1 MKAKMILKKG
11 MVFLFAMVMVLTG
24 IFSLGVMA
32 ASGLEGAYISPKS
45 KMGLQYANNFSRDVS
60 KSQVSVPNFMAD
72 SDTNGEEPNKSFNAQ
87 QVAAGNSDAGQ
98 KWRGFA
104 AYAKNH
110 DPSDFWVKYKNV
122 TTANGKS
129 VDLKIEVTDW
139 KTQNDESKPL
149 PSNGDMFG
157 HDNNSAHLGYAI
169 GFSYKKTGVVMFSGF
184 KWVKFKYTFLYNGTN
199 TKAPFTG
206 FATFQDID
214 QNQYVTITDGTECIS
229 KASYIGGSDG
239 NTWCEPDGWTYKS
252 IKDQN
257 ASSGMGRDTFDKT
270 CISLYVNNMT
280 DMSIKYGW
288 TGHTAIAY
296 FDLAPWAMNSFE
308 DNANPDVPK
317 KLIQSGSSW
326 ISNEKTSAVAYKLG
340 DTYSYRY
347 EDTTPTYA
355 TDILA
360 KLVKEQNKTAISSY
374 VWEDTLDAGLTYIPN
389 SMQIDVGGNDFTSKF
404 ADSSNGQNIKF
415 SAKTTAL
422 SDTSFYGKKVTVTF
436 KVKIKDSSY
445 NWLGHERTADNK
457 YRLIPNTAKRS
468 MTYLKKLAYD
478 DKKKVY
484 TVTDGDYTSIPQNTS
499 TVWSKVPI
507 GDPDNPDPDPKKT
520 VSDED
525 EKNVLNNTLTNADE
539 TFTYTVSKEIEKNM
553 PSTAKYSK
561 VVIKDAVD
569 SCLTVDSVKFYAGDK
584 DVTSSFAPTSAN
596 KGNYLEYAASSELLN
611 NKDFYGNNAGTTVKM
626 VIKTHIDAKK
636 VSIETLREHG
646 HLVENDKKT
655 ETNIKIKNET
665 TVTTTKADNQGTWD
679 VDKKV
684 TPPPTTTDSPIP
696 SIKDPVKKVSDSD
709 DLNWDATVKQDG
721 EKTPGSHNRVT
732 DVTNQWLYTLTQEI
746 PAHTV
751 ELYHY
756 KSFTIT
762 DAVDSCLSYDVKDIT
777 IKAGDKD
784 YTDKFDITK
793 GDDNSLT
800 LTAKS
805 DVLASDEFYGGK
817 SGNKIVVSFPV
828 KISADAKTLKDENLG
843 HLEIGGKKMA
853 HLQKVSDL
861 QKLSGF
867 TDLVKS
873 KDNEYYLSKKEK
885 KEWKRLSYTAKQRY
899 IRQAERQLKRQK
911 KRNGIAKTEPSSVQE
926 KEKQAAKIFSKERKY
941 RSNTW
946 KEPVDKK
953 EIGSHG
959 GNGEIASKSR
969 DSRVAIRSQS
979 TVAGGEKAAD
989 IASSSTSAETAKAA
1003 GNAATKTVDTA
1014 AASTGAGLAALVAK
1028 KTAENFK
1035 EMLQQKNTAIE
1046 SQRIKTQTKLSQ
1058 IIEENKTGAGS
1069 PGVAAAAMLASVV
1082 VTVMYFAVQIAVTI
1096 FFVLL
1101 ILLIPIIVIVSFL
1114 GIIIT
1119 LLSGFAAAVDNTDY
1133 ASGSGASIVAVAVQE
1148 IGYHEGAGN
1157 HTKYGVYTGTD
1168 GMSWCHAFVSW
1179 CANECGFIES
1189 NIIPKTAACETGRQ
1203 WFIHKQQYQKAGS
1216 YTPETGDIIYFDK
1229 GGVGESHH
1237 VGIVEYVEN
1246 GIVHTIEGNKNNQ
1259 VMRGH
1264 YELAYKGI
1272 MGYGTPDYP
1281 DEGLT
1286 SSTASEILSK
1296 AQEIGKMMVEE
1307 KWVYSN
1313 TDLKG
1318 SLAAAEQSAKRTN
1331 CAHGVCLVLQEV
1343 GLLKKGQIFFGN
1355 KSGELSCN
1363 GTVRKQIEK
1372 GFDIIKT
1379 GGKKSKDLDLKP
1391 GDICLFKGHTN
1402 IYAGKDEN
1410 GKTYWYDFGRDQTK
1424 DKKPGSVFVK
1434 SVRKGEINWAVITV
1448 ILRVKDQDSYG
1459 SGKTINIPSPYGDS
1473 FTYMGWS
1480 LITSTGSNQ
1489 YKLRVKTG
1497 EHYDVNGFG
1506 KIGDRYVIAC
1516 TPTFGKIGDEI
1527 DFVLA
1532 NGRVIHGVMGD
1543 EKNMSDAGCNKWGHD
1558 GGHSVVEFVVNKSMW
1573 YHTGKTVTRFHPEWA
1588 KSRVVKAVNLGK
1600 NHLK

>member
-1 MKAKMILKKG
+1 MAVKKAKEASFKK
-11 MVFLFAMVMVLTG
+11 M
-24 IFSLGVMA
+24 
-32 ASGLEGAYISPKS
+32 
-45 KMGLQYANNFSRDVS
+45 
-60 KSQVSVPNFMAD
+60 D
-72 SDTNGEEPNKSFNAQ
+72 ST
-87 QVAAGNSDAGQ
+87 
-98 KWRGFA
+98 
-104 AYAKNH
+104 
-110 DPSDFWVKYKNV
+110 
-122 TTANGKS
+122 
-129 VDLKIEVTDW
+129 
-139 KTQNDESKPL
+139 
-149 PSNGDMFG
+149 
-157 HDNNSAHLGYAI
+157 
-169 GFSYKKTGVVMFSGF
+169 
-184 KWVKFKYTFLYNGTN
+184 
-199 TKAPFTG
+199 
-206 FATFQDID
+206 FATSQ
-214 QNQYVTITDGTECIS
+214 S
-229 KASYIGGSDG
+229 
-239 NTWCEPDGWTYKS
+239 
-252 IKDQN
+252 
-257 ASSGMGRDTFDKT
+257 
-270 CISLYVNNMT
+270 
-280 DMSIKYGW
+280 
-288 TGHTAIAY
+288 AI
-296 FDLAPWAMNSFE
+296 
-308 DNANPDVPK
+308 
-317 KLIQSGSSW
+317 Q
-326 ISNEKTSAVAYKLG
+326 
-340 DTYSYRY
+340 
-347 EDTTPTYA
+347 
-355 TDILA
+355 
-360 KLVKEQNKTAISSY
+360 
-374 VWEDTLDAGLTYIPN
+374 
-389 SMQIDVGGNDFTSKF
+389 
-404 ADSSNGQNIKF
+404 
-415 SAKTTAL
+415 
-422 SDTSFYGKKVTVTF
+422 
-436 KVKIKDSSY
+436 KVK
-445 NWLGHERTADNK
+445 
-457 YRLIPNTAKRS
+457 NT
-468 MTYLKKLAYD
+468 
-478 DKKKVY
+478 
-484 TVTDGDYTSIPQNTS
+484 
-499 TVWSKVPI
+499 
-507 GDPDNPDPDPKKT
+507 DP
-520 VSDED
+520 
-525 EKNVLNNTLTNADE
+525 LN
-539 TFTYTVSKEIEKNM
+539 
-553 PSTAKYSK
+553 
-561 VVIKDAVD
+561 
-569 SCLTVDSVKFYAGDK
+569 
-584 DVTSSFAPTSAN
+584 
-596 KGNYLEYAASSELLN
+596 GNEEQEQ
-611 NKDFYGNNAGTTVKM
+611 GNEN
-626 VIKTHIDAKK
+626 
-636 VSIETLREHG
+636 VSI
-646 HLVENDKKT
+646 D
-655 ETNIKIKNET
+655 
-665 TVTTTKADNQGTWD
+665 
-679 VDKKV
+679 
-684 TPPPTTTDSPIP
+684 
-696 SIKDPVKKVSDSD
+696 
-709 DLNWDATVKQDG
+709 
-721 EKTPGSHNRVT
+721 
-732 DVTNQWLYTLTQEI
+732 
-746 PAHTV
+746 PAH
-751 ELYHY
+751 
-756 KSFTIT
+756 
-762 DAVDSCLSYDVKDIT
+762 
-777 IKAGDKD
+777 
-784 YTDKFDITK
+784 
-793 GDDNSLT
+793 
-800 LTAKS
+800 
-805 DVLASDEFYGGK
+805 
-817 SGNKIVVSFPV
+817 
-828 KISADAKTLKDENLG
+828 
-843 HLEIGGKKMA
+843 
-853 HLQKVSDL
+853 
-861 QKLSGF
+861 
-867 TDLVKS
+867 
-873 KDNEYYLSKKEK
+873 YLSKKEK

-969 DSRVAIRSQS
+969 DSRAAIRSQS
-979 TVAGGEKAAD
+979 TVAGGEKAVD

-1046 SQRIKTQTKLSQ
+1046 SQRIKTQTKLSRL
-1058 IIEENKTGAGS
+1058 IEENKTAGS

-1082 VTVMYFAVQIAVTI
+1082 VTVMYFAAQIAVTI

-1216 YTPETGDIIYFDK
+1216 YTPQAGDIIYFDK

-1264 YELAYKGI
+1264 YELTYKGI

-1497 EHYDVNGFG
+1497 EHYDANGFG

-1600 NHLK
+1600 NHLR

>member
-1 MKAKMILKKG
+1 MAVKKAKEASFKK
-11 MVFLFAMVMVLTG
+11 M
-24 IFSLGVMA
+24 
-32 ASGLEGAYISPKS
+32 
-45 KMGLQYANNFSRDVS
+45 
-60 KSQVSVPNFMAD
+60 D
-72 SDTNGEEPNKSFNAQ
+72 SA
-87 QVAAGNSDAGQ
+87 
-98 KWRGFA
+98 
-104 AYAKNH
+104 
-110 DPSDFWVKYKNV
+110 
-122 TTANGKS
+122 
-129 VDLKIEVTDW
+129 
-139 KTQNDESKPL
+139 
-149 PSNGDMFG
+149 
-157 HDNNSAHLGYAI
+157 
-169 GFSYKKTGVVMFSGF
+169 
-184 KWVKFKYTFLYNGTN
+184 
-199 TKAPFTG
+199 
-206 FATFQDID
+206 FATSQSAIQKV
-214 QNQYVTITDGTECIS
+214 QNTDPLN
-229 KASYIGGSDG
+229 G
-239 NTWCEPDGWTYKS
+239 NEEQEQGNENVS
-252 IKDQN
+252 I
-257 ASSGMGRDTFDKT
+257 
-270 CISLYVNNMT
+270 
-280 DMSIKYGW
+280 
-288 TGHTAIAY
+288 
-296 FDLAPWAMNSFE
+296 DLA
-308 DNANPDVPK
+308 
-317 KLIQSGSSW
+317 
-326 ISNEKTSAVAYKLG
+326 
-340 DTYSYRY
+340 
-347 EDTTPTYA
+347 
-355 TDILA
+355 
-360 KLVKEQNKTAISSY
+360 
-374 VWEDTLDAGLTYIPN
+374 
-389 SMQIDVGGNDFTSKF
+389 
-404 ADSSNGQNIKF
+404 
-415 SAKTTAL
+415 
-422 SDTSFYGKKVTVTF
+422 
-436 KVKIKDSSY
+436 
-445 NWLGHERTADNK
+445 H
-457 YRLIPNTAKRS
+457 
-468 MTYLKKLAYD
+468 
-478 DKKKVY
+478 
-484 TVTDGDYTSIPQNTS
+484 
-499 TVWSKVPI
+499 
-507 GDPDNPDPDPKKT
+507 
-520 VSDED
+520 
-525 EKNVLNNTLTNADE
+525 
-539 TFTYTVSKEIEKNM
+539 
-553 PSTAKYSK
+553 
-561 VVIKDAVD
+561 
-569 SCLTVDSVKFYAGDK
+569 
-584 DVTSSFAPTSAN
+584 
-596 KGNYLEYAASSELLN
+596 
-611 NKDFYGNNAGTTVKM
+611 
-626 VIKTHIDAKK
+626 
-636 VSIETLREHG
+636 
-646 HLVENDKKT
+646 
-655 ETNIKIKNET
+655 
-665 TVTTTKADNQGTWD
+665 
-679 VDKKV
+679 
-684 TPPPTTTDSPIP
+684 
-696 SIKDPVKKVSDSD
+696 
-709 DLNWDATVKQDG
+709 
-721 EKTPGSHNRVT
+721 
-732 DVTNQWLYTLTQEI
+732 
-746 PAHTV
+746 
-751 ELYHY
+751 
-756 KSFTIT
+756 
-762 DAVDSCLSYDVKDIT
+762 
-777 IKAGDKD
+777 
-784 YTDKFDITK
+784 
-793 GDDNSLT
+793 
-800 LTAKS
+800 
-805 DVLASDEFYGGK
+805 
-817 SGNKIVVSFPV
+817 
-828 KISADAKTLKDENLG
+828 
-843 HLEIGGKKMA
+843 
-853 HLQKVSDL
+853 
-861 QKLSGF
+861 
-867 TDLVKS
+867 
-873 KDNEYYLSKKEK
+873 YLSKKEK

-969 DSRVAIRSQS
+969 DSRAAIRSQS
-979 TVAGGEKAAD
+979 TVAGGEKAVD

-1046 SQRIKTQTKLSQ
+1046 SQRIKTQTKLSRL
-1058 IIEENKTGAGS
+1058 IEENKTAGS

-1082 VTVMYFAVQIAVTI
+1082 VTVMYFAAQIAVTI

-1216 YTPETGDIIYFDK
+1216 YTPQAGDIIYFDK

-1264 YELAYKGI
+1264 YELTYKGI

-1497 EHYDVNGFG
+1497 EHYDANGFG

-1600 NHLK
+1600 NHLR

>member
-1 MKAKMILKKG
+1 MAVKKAKEASFKK
-11 MVFLFAMVMVLTG
+11 M
-24 IFSLGVMA
+24 
-32 ASGLEGAYISPKS
+32 
-45 KMGLQYANNFSRDVS
+45 
-60 KSQVSVPNFMAD
+60 D
-72 SDTNGEEPNKSFNAQ
+72 SA
-87 QVAAGNSDAGQ
+87 
-98 KWRGFA
+98 
-104 AYAKNH
+104 
-110 DPSDFWVKYKNV
+110 
-122 TTANGKS
+122 
-129 VDLKIEVTDW
+129 
-139 KTQNDESKPL
+139 
-149 PSNGDMFG
+149 
-157 HDNNSAHLGYAI
+157 
-169 GFSYKKTGVVMFSGF
+169 
-184 KWVKFKYTFLYNGTN
+184 
-199 TKAPFTG
+199 
-206 FATFQDID
+206 FAT
-214 QNQYVTITDGTECIS
+214 S
-229 KASYIGGSDG
+229 
-239 NTWCEPDGWTYKS
+239 
-252 IKDQN
+252 QN
-257 ASSGMGRDTFDKT
+257 A
-270 CISLYVNNMT
+270 
-280 DMSIKYGW
+280 
-288 TGHTAIAY
+288 
-296 FDLAPWAMNSFE
+296 
-308 DNANPDVPK
+308 
-317 KLIQSGSSW
+317 IQ
-326 ISNEKTSAVAYKLG
+326 
-340 DTYSYRY
+340 
-347 EDTTPTYA
+347 
-355 TDILA
+355 
-360 KLVKEQNKTAISSY
+360 
-374 VWEDTLDAGLTYIPN
+374 
-389 SMQIDVGGNDFTSKF
+389 
-404 ADSSNGQNIKF
+404 
-415 SAKTTAL
+415 
-422 SDTSFYGKKVTVTF
+422 
-436 KVKIKDSSY
+436 KVK
-445 NWLGHERTADNK
+445 
-457 YRLIPNTAKRS
+457 NT
-468 MTYLKKLAYD
+468 
-478 DKKKVY
+478 
-484 TVTDGDYTSIPQNTS
+484 
-499 TVWSKVPI
+499 
-507 GDPDNPDPDPKKT
+507 DP
-520 VSDED
+520 
-525 EKNVLNNTLTNADE
+525 LN
-539 TFTYTVSKEIEKNM
+539 
-553 PSTAKYSK
+553 
-561 VVIKDAVD
+561 
-569 SCLTVDSVKFYAGDK
+569 
-584 DVTSSFAPTSAN
+584 
-596 KGNYLEYAASSELLN
+596 GNEEQEQ
-611 NKDFYGNNAGTTVKM
+611 GNEN
-626 VIKTHIDAKK
+626 
-636 VSIETLREHG
+636 VSI
-646 HLVENDKKT
+646 D
-655 ETNIKIKNET
+655 
-665 TVTTTKADNQGTWD
+665 
-679 VDKKV
+679 
-684 TPPPTTTDSPIP
+684 
-696 SIKDPVKKVSDSD
+696 
-709 DLNWDATVKQDG
+709 
-721 EKTPGSHNRVT
+721 
-732 DVTNQWLYTLTQEI
+732 
-746 PAHTV
+746 PAH
-751 ELYHY
+751 
-756 KSFTIT
+756 
-762 DAVDSCLSYDVKDIT
+762 
-777 IKAGDKD
+777 
-784 YTDKFDITK
+784 
-793 GDDNSLT
+793 
-800 LTAKS
+800 
-805 DVLASDEFYGGK
+805 
-817 SGNKIVVSFPV
+817 
-828 KISADAKTLKDENLG
+828 
-843 HLEIGGKKMA
+843 
-853 HLQKVSDL
+853 
-861 QKLSGF
+861 
-867 TDLVKS
+867 
-873 KDNEYYLSKKEK
+873 YLSKKEK

-969 DSRVAIRSQS
+969 DSRAAIRSQS
-979 TVAGGEKAAD
+979 TVAGGEKAVD

-1046 SQRIKTQTKLSQ
+1046 SQRIKTQTKLSRL
-1058 IIEENKTGAGS
+1058 IEENKTAGS

-1082 VTVMYFAVQIAVTI
+1082 VTVMYFAAQIAVTI

-1216 YTPETGDIIYFDK
+1216 YTPQAGDIIYFDK

-1264 YELAYKGI
+1264 YELTYKGI

-1497 EHYDVNGFG
+1497 EHYDANGFG

-1600 NHLK
+1600 NHLR

>member
-1 MKAKMILKKG
+1 MAVKKAKD
-11 MVFLFAMVMVLTG
+11 
-24 IFSLGVMA
+24 
-32 ASGLEGAYISPKS
+32 ASFKRMDSAYAS
-45 KMGLQYANNFSRDVS
+45 S
-60 KSQVSVPNFMAD
+60 KS
-72 SDTNGEEPNKSFNAQ
+72 
-87 QVAAGNSDAGQ
+87 
-98 KWRGFA
+98 
-104 AYAKNH
+104 
-110 DPSDFWVKYKNV
+110 
-122 TTANGKS
+122 
-129 VDLKIEVTDW
+129 
-139 KTQNDESKPL
+139 
-149 PSNGDMFG
+149 
-157 HDNNSAHLGYAI
+157 AI
-169 GFSYKKTGVVMFSGF
+169 K
-184 KWVKFKYTFLYNGTN
+184 
-199 TKAPFTG
+199 
-206 FATFQDID
+206 
-214 QNQYVTITDGTECIS
+214 
-229 KASYIGGSDG
+229 
-239 NTWCEPDGWTYKS
+239 
-252 IKDQN
+252 
-257 ASSGMGRDTFDKT
+257 
-270 CISLYVNNMT
+270 
-280 DMSIKYGW
+280 
-288 TGHTAIAY
+288 
-296 FDLAPWAMNSFE
+296 
-308 DNANPDVPK
+308 
-317 KLIQSGSSW
+317 
-326 ISNEKTSAVAYKLG
+326 
-340 DTYSYRY
+340 
-347 EDTTPTYA
+347 
-355 TDILA
+355 
-360 KLVKEQNKTAISSY
+360 
-374 VWEDTLDAGLTYIPN
+374 
-389 SMQIDVGGNDFTSKF
+389 
-404 ADSSNGQNIKF
+404 
-415 SAKTTAL
+415 
-422 SDTSFYGKKVTVTF
+422 
-436 KVKIKDSSY
+436 
-445 NWLGHERTADNK
+445 
-457 YRLIPNTAKRS
+457 
-468 MTYLKKLAYD
+468 
-478 DKKKVY
+478 
-484 TVTDGDYTSIPQNTS
+484 
-499 TVWSKVPI
+499 
-507 GDPDNPDPDPKKT
+507 
-520 VSDED
+520 
-525 EKNVLNNTLTNADE
+525 
-539 TFTYTVSKEIEKNM
+539 
-553 PSTAKYSK
+553 
-561 VVIKDAVD
+561 
-569 SCLTVDSVKFYAGDK
+569 
-584 DVTSSFAPTSAN
+584 
-596 KGNYLEYAASSELLN
+596 
-611 NKDFYGNNAGTTVKM
+611 
-626 VIKTHIDAKK
+626 
-636 VSIETLREHG
+636 
-646 HLVENDKKT
+646 
-655 ETNIKIKNET
+655 KIKN
-665 TVTTTKADNQGTWD
+665 ADPLNAKEEQEQEEGNAS
-679 VDKKV
+679 VD
-684 TPPPTTTDSPIP
+684 
-696 SIKDPVKKVSDSD
+696 
-709 DLNWDATVKQDG
+709 
-721 EKTPGSHNRVT
+721 
-732 DVTNQWLYTLTQEI
+732 
-746 PAHTV
+746 PA
-751 ELYHY
+751 
-756 KSFTIT
+756 
-762 DAVDSCLSYDVKDIT
+762 
-777 IKAGDKD
+777 
-784 YTDKFDITK
+784 
-793 GDDNSLT
+793 N
-800 LTAKS
+800 
-805 DVLASDEFYGGK
+805 
-817 SGNKIVVSFPV
+817 
-828 KISADAKTLKDENLG
+828 
-843 HLEIGGKKMA
+843 
-853 HLQKVSDL
+853 
-861 QKLSGF
+861 
-867 TDLVKS
+867 
-873 KDNEYYLSKKEK
+873 YLSKKEK

-1216 YTPETGDIIYFDK
+1216 YTPQEGDIIYFDK

-1264 YELAYKGI
+1264 YELTYKGI

-1296 AQEIGKMMVEE
+1296 AQEIGKMMVEG

-1459 SGKTINIPSPYGDS
+1459 SGKTTNIPSPYGDS

-1497 EHYDVNGFG
+1497 EHYDANGFG

>member
-1 MKAKMILKKG
+1 MAVKKAKD
-11 MVFLFAMVMVLTG
+11 
-24 IFSLGVMA
+24 
-32 ASGLEGAYISPKS
+32 ASFKRMDSAYAS
-45 KMGLQYANNFSRDVS
+45 S
-60 KSQVSVPNFMAD
+60 KS
-72 SDTNGEEPNKSFNAQ
+72 
-87 QVAAGNSDAGQ
+87 
-98 KWRGFA
+98 
-104 AYAKNH
+104 
-110 DPSDFWVKYKNV
+110 
-122 TTANGKS
+122 
-129 VDLKIEVTDW
+129 
-139 KTQNDESKPL
+139 
-149 PSNGDMFG
+149 
-157 HDNNSAHLGYAI
+157 AI
-169 GFSYKKTGVVMFSGF
+169 K
-184 KWVKFKYTFLYNGTN
+184 
-199 TKAPFTG
+199 
-206 FATFQDID
+206 
-214 QNQYVTITDGTECIS
+214 
-229 KASYIGGSDG
+229 
-239 NTWCEPDGWTYKS
+239 
-252 IKDQN
+252 
-257 ASSGMGRDTFDKT
+257 
-270 CISLYVNNMT
+270 
-280 DMSIKYGW
+280 
-288 TGHTAIAY
+288 
-296 FDLAPWAMNSFE
+296 
-308 DNANPDVPK
+308 
-317 KLIQSGSSW
+317 
-326 ISNEKTSAVAYKLG
+326 
-340 DTYSYRY
+340 
-347 EDTTPTYA
+347 
-355 TDILA
+355 
-360 KLVKEQNKTAISSY
+360 
-374 VWEDTLDAGLTYIPN
+374 
-389 SMQIDVGGNDFTSKF
+389 
-404 ADSSNGQNIKF
+404 
-415 SAKTTAL
+415 
-422 SDTSFYGKKVTVTF
+422 
-436 KVKIKDSSY
+436 
-445 NWLGHERTADNK
+445 
-457 YRLIPNTAKRS
+457 
-468 MTYLKKLAYD
+468 
-478 DKKKVY
+478 
-484 TVTDGDYTSIPQNTS
+484 
-499 TVWSKVPI
+499 
-507 GDPDNPDPDPKKT
+507 
-520 VSDED
+520 
-525 EKNVLNNTLTNADE
+525 
-539 TFTYTVSKEIEKNM
+539 
-553 PSTAKYSK
+553 
-561 VVIKDAVD
+561 
-569 SCLTVDSVKFYAGDK
+569 
-584 DVTSSFAPTSAN
+584 
-596 KGNYLEYAASSELLN
+596 
-611 NKDFYGNNAGTTVKM
+611 
-626 VIKTHIDAKK
+626 
-636 VSIETLREHG
+636 
-646 HLVENDKKT
+646 
-655 ETNIKIKNET
+655 KIKN
-665 TVTTTKADNQGTWD
+665 ADPLNAKEEQEQEEGNAS
-679 VDKKV
+679 VD
-684 TPPPTTTDSPIP
+684 
-696 SIKDPVKKVSDSD
+696 
-709 DLNWDATVKQDG
+709 
-721 EKTPGSHNRVT
+721 
-732 DVTNQWLYTLTQEI
+732 
-746 PAHTV
+746 PA
-751 ELYHY
+751 
-756 KSFTIT
+756 
-762 DAVDSCLSYDVKDIT
+762 
-777 IKAGDKD
+777 
-784 YTDKFDITK
+784 
-793 GDDNSLT
+793 N
-800 LTAKS
+800 
-805 DVLASDEFYGGK
+805 
-817 SGNKIVVSFPV
+817 
-828 KISADAKTLKDENLG
+828 
-843 HLEIGGKKMA
+843 
-853 HLQKVSDL
+853 
-861 QKLSGF
+861 
-867 TDLVKS
+867 
-873 KDNEYYLSKKEK
+873 YLSKKEK
-885 KEWKRLSYTAKQRY
+885 KEWKRLSYIAKQRY

-911 KRNGIAKTEPSSVQE
+911 KRNGIARTEPSSVQE
-926 KEKQAAKIFSKERKY
+926 KEQQAAEIFLKERKY
-941 RSNTW
+941 KSNTW

-953 EIGSHG
+953 EIGSHD
-959 GNGEIASKSR
+959 GNGEIASKSG
-969 DSRVAIRSQS
+969 DSRAAIRSQS
-979 TVAGGEKAAD
+979 TVAGGEKTAD
-989 IASSSTSAETAKAA
+989 IASSASAETTKAA
-1003 GNAATKTVDTA
+1003 GSAAAKTADTA
-1014 AASTGAGLAALVAK
+1014 SASTGAGLAVMVAK
-1028 KTAENFK
+1028 RTAENFRQ
-1035 EMLQQKNTAIE
+1035 MMQQKNTAIE
-1046 SQRIKTQTKLSQ
+1046 SQRIKTQTRLSQ
-1058 IIEENKTGAGS
+1058 VIEDNKNLGTGNLGT
-1069 PGVAAAAMLASVV
+1069 VAAAMLASVV
-1082 VTVMYFAVQIAVTI
+1082 ATVMYFAVQIAVTI

-1410 GKTYWYDFGRDQTK
+1410 GKTFWYDFGRDQTK

-1497 EHYDVNGFG
+1497 EHYDANGFG

-1600 NHLK
+1600 NHLR

>member
-1 MKAKMILKKG
+1 MLMAVKKAKEASFKK
-11 MVFLFAMVMVLTG
+11 M
-24 IFSLGVMA
+24 
-32 ASGLEGAYISPKS
+32 
-45 KMGLQYANNFSRDVS
+45 
-60 KSQVSVPNFMAD
+60 D
-72 SDTNGEEPNKSFNAQ
+72 SA
-87 QVAAGNSDAGQ
+87 
-98 KWRGFA
+98 
-104 AYAKNH
+104 
-110 DPSDFWVKYKNV
+110 
-122 TTANGKS
+122 
-129 VDLKIEVTDW
+129 
-139 KTQNDESKPL
+139 
-149 PSNGDMFG
+149 
-157 HDNNSAHLGYAI
+157 
-169 GFSYKKTGVVMFSGF
+169 
-184 KWVKFKYTFLYNGTN
+184 
-199 TKAPFTG
+199 
-206 FATFQDID
+206 FATFQ
-214 QNQYVTITDGTECIS
+214 S
-229 KASYIGGSDG
+229 
-239 NTWCEPDGWTYKS
+239 
-252 IKDQN
+252 
-257 ASSGMGRDTFDKT
+257 
-270 CISLYVNNMT
+270 
-280 DMSIKYGW
+280 
-288 TGHTAIAY
+288 AI
-296 FDLAPWAMNSFE
+296 
-308 DNANPDVPK
+308 
-317 KLIQSGSSW
+317 Q
-326 ISNEKTSAVAYKLG
+326 
-340 DTYSYRY
+340 
-347 EDTTPTYA
+347 
-355 TDILA
+355 
-360 KLVKEQNKTAISSY
+360 
-374 VWEDTLDAGLTYIPN
+374 
-389 SMQIDVGGNDFTSKF
+389 
-404 ADSSNGQNIKF
+404 
-415 SAKTTAL
+415 
-422 SDTSFYGKKVTVTF
+422 
-436 KVKIKDSSY
+436 KVK
-445 NWLGHERTADNK
+445 
-457 YRLIPNTAKRS
+457 NT
-468 MTYLKKLAYD
+468 
-478 DKKKVY
+478 
-484 TVTDGDYTSIPQNTS
+484 
-499 TVWSKVPI
+499 
-507 GDPDNPDPDPKKT
+507 DP
-520 VSDED
+520 
-525 EKNVLNNTLTNADE
+525 LN
-539 TFTYTVSKEIEKNM
+539 
-553 PSTAKYSK
+553 
-561 VVIKDAVD
+561 
-569 SCLTVDSVKFYAGDK
+569 
-584 DVTSSFAPTSAN
+584 
-596 KGNYLEYAASSELLN
+596 GNEEQEQ
-611 NKDFYGNNAGTTVKM
+611 GNEN
-626 VIKTHIDAKK
+626 
-636 VSIETLREHG
+636 VSI
-646 HLVENDKKT
+646 D
-655 ETNIKIKNET
+655 
-665 TVTTTKADNQGTWD
+665 
-679 VDKKV
+679 
-684 TPPPTTTDSPIP
+684 
-696 SIKDPVKKVSDSD
+696 
-709 DLNWDATVKQDG
+709 
-721 EKTPGSHNRVT
+721 
-732 DVTNQWLYTLTQEI
+732 
-746 PAHTV
+746 PAH
-751 ELYHY
+751 
-756 KSFTIT
+756 
-762 DAVDSCLSYDVKDIT
+762 
-777 IKAGDKD
+777 
-784 YTDKFDITK
+784 
-793 GDDNSLT
+793 
-800 LTAKS
+800 
-805 DVLASDEFYGGK
+805 
-817 SGNKIVVSFPV
+817 
-828 KISADAKTLKDENLG
+828 
-843 HLEIGGKKMA
+843 
-853 HLQKVSDL
+853 
-861 QKLSGF
+861 
-867 TDLVKS
+867 
-873 KDNEYYLSKKEK
+873 YLSKKEK

>member
-1 MKAKMILKKG
+1 MLMAVKKAKEASFKK
-11 MVFLFAMVMVLTG
+11 M
-24 IFSLGVMA
+24 
-32 ASGLEGAYISPKS
+32 
-45 KMGLQYANNFSRDVS
+45 
-60 KSQVSVPNFMAD
+60 D
-72 SDTNGEEPNKSFNAQ
+72 SA
-87 QVAAGNSDAGQ
+87 
-98 KWRGFA
+98 
-104 AYAKNH
+104 
-110 DPSDFWVKYKNV
+110 
-122 TTANGKS
+122 
-129 VDLKIEVTDW
+129 
-139 KTQNDESKPL
+139 
-149 PSNGDMFG
+149 
-157 HDNNSAHLGYAI
+157 
-169 GFSYKKTGVVMFSGF
+169 
-184 KWVKFKYTFLYNGTN
+184 
-199 TKAPFTG
+199 
-206 FATFQDID
+206 FATSQSAI
-214 QNQYVTITDGTECIS
+214 Q
-229 KASYIGGSDG
+229 K
-239 NTWCEPDGWTYKS
+239 
-252 IKDQN
+252 
-257 ASSGMGRDTFDKT
+257 
-270 CISLYVNNMT
+270 VNNT
-280 DMSIKYGW
+280 DPLNG
-288 TGHTAIAY
+288 
-296 FDLAPWAMNSFE
+296 
-308 DNANPDVPK
+308 
-317 KLIQSGSSW
+317 
-326 ISNEKTSAVAYKLG
+326 NE
-340 DTYSYRY
+340 
-347 EDTTPTYA
+347 
-355 TDILA
+355 
-360 KLVKEQNKTAISSY
+360 EQ
-374 VWEDTLDAGLTYIPN
+374 E
-389 SMQIDVGGNDFTSKF
+389 QGNE
-404 ADSSNGQNIKF
+404 N
-415 SAKTTAL
+415 
-422 SDTSFYGKKVTVTF
+422 
-436 KVKIKDSSY
+436 
-445 NWLGHERTADNK
+445 
-457 YRLIPNTAKRS
+457 
-468 MTYLKKLAYD
+468 
-478 DKKKVY
+478 
-484 TVTDGDYTSIPQNTS
+484 
-499 TVWSKVPI
+499 
-507 GDPDNPDPDPKKT
+507 
-520 VSDED
+520 
-525 EKNVLNNTLTNADE
+525 
-539 TFTYTVSKEIEKNM
+539 
-553 PSTAKYSK
+553 
-561 VVIKDAVD
+561 
-569 SCLTVDSVKFYAGDK
+569 
-584 DVTSSFAPTSAN
+584 
-596 KGNYLEYAASSELLN
+596 
-611 NKDFYGNNAGTTVKM
+611 
-626 VIKTHIDAKK
+626 
-636 VSIETLREHG
+636 VSI
-646 HLVENDKKT
+646 D
-655 ETNIKIKNET
+655 
-665 TVTTTKADNQGTWD
+665 
-679 VDKKV
+679 
-684 TPPPTTTDSPIP
+684 
-696 SIKDPVKKVSDSD
+696 
-709 DLNWDATVKQDG
+709 
-721 EKTPGSHNRVT
+721 
-732 DVTNQWLYTLTQEI
+732 
-746 PAHTV
+746 PAH
-751 ELYHY
+751 
-756 KSFTIT
+756 
-762 DAVDSCLSYDVKDIT
+762 
-777 IKAGDKD
+777 
-784 YTDKFDITK
+784 
-793 GDDNSLT
+793 
-800 LTAKS
+800 
-805 DVLASDEFYGGK
+805 
-817 SGNKIVVSFPV
+817 
-828 KISADAKTLKDENLG
+828 
-843 HLEIGGKKMA
+843 
-853 HLQKVSDL
+853 
-861 QKLSGF
+861 
-867 TDLVKS
+867 
-873 KDNEYYLSKKEK
+873 YLSKKEK

-1046 SQRIKTQTKLSQ
+1046 SQRIKTQTKLSRL
-1058 IIEENKTGAGS
+1058 IEENKTAGS

-1082 VTVMYFAVQIAVTI
+1082 VTVMYFAAQIAVTI

-1600 NHLK
+1600 NHLR

>member
-1 MKAKMILKKG
+1 MAVKKAKD
-11 MVFLFAMVMVLTG
+11 
-24 IFSLGVMA
+24 
-32 ASGLEGAYISPKS
+32 ASFKRMDSAYAS
-45 KMGLQYANNFSRDVS
+45 S
-60 KSQVSVPNFMAD
+60 KS
-72 SDTNGEEPNKSFNAQ
+72 
-87 QVAAGNSDAGQ
+87 
-98 KWRGFA
+98 
-104 AYAKNH
+104 
-110 DPSDFWVKYKNV
+110 
-122 TTANGKS
+122 
-129 VDLKIEVTDW
+129 
-139 KTQNDESKPL
+139 
-149 PSNGDMFG
+149 
-157 HDNNSAHLGYAI
+157 AI
-169 GFSYKKTGVVMFSGF
+169 K
-184 KWVKFKYTFLYNGTN
+184 
-199 TKAPFTG
+199 
-206 FATFQDID
+206 
-214 QNQYVTITDGTECIS
+214 
-229 KASYIGGSDG
+229 
-239 NTWCEPDGWTYKS
+239 
-252 IKDQN
+252 
-257 ASSGMGRDTFDKT
+257 
-270 CISLYVNNMT
+270 
-280 DMSIKYGW
+280 
-288 TGHTAIAY
+288 
-296 FDLAPWAMNSFE
+296 
-308 DNANPDVPK
+308 
-317 KLIQSGSSW
+317 
-326 ISNEKTSAVAYKLG
+326 
-340 DTYSYRY
+340 
-347 EDTTPTYA
+347 
-355 TDILA
+355 
-360 KLVKEQNKTAISSY
+360 
-374 VWEDTLDAGLTYIPN
+374 
-389 SMQIDVGGNDFTSKF
+389 
-404 ADSSNGQNIKF
+404 
-415 SAKTTAL
+415 
-422 SDTSFYGKKVTVTF
+422 
-436 KVKIKDSSY
+436 
-445 NWLGHERTADNK
+445 
-457 YRLIPNTAKRS
+457 
-468 MTYLKKLAYD
+468 
-478 DKKKVY
+478 
-484 TVTDGDYTSIPQNTS
+484 
-499 TVWSKVPI
+499 
-507 GDPDNPDPDPKKT
+507 
-520 VSDED
+520 
-525 EKNVLNNTLTNADE
+525 
-539 TFTYTVSKEIEKNM
+539 
-553 PSTAKYSK
+553 
-561 VVIKDAVD
+561 
-569 SCLTVDSVKFYAGDK
+569 
-584 DVTSSFAPTSAN
+584 
-596 KGNYLEYAASSELLN
+596 
-611 NKDFYGNNAGTTVKM
+611 
-626 VIKTHIDAKK
+626 
-636 VSIETLREHG
+636 
-646 HLVENDKKT
+646 
-655 ETNIKIKNET
+655 KIKN
-665 TVTTTKADNQGTWD
+665 ADPLNAKEEQEQEEGNAS
-679 VDKKV
+679 VD
-684 TPPPTTTDSPIP
+684 
-696 SIKDPVKKVSDSD
+696 
-709 DLNWDATVKQDG
+709 
-721 EKTPGSHNRVT
+721 
-732 DVTNQWLYTLTQEI
+732 
-746 PAHTV
+746 PA
-751 ELYHY
+751 
-756 KSFTIT
+756 
-762 DAVDSCLSYDVKDIT
+762 
-777 IKAGDKD
+777 
-784 YTDKFDITK
+784 
-793 GDDNSLT
+793 N
-800 LTAKS
+800 
-805 DVLASDEFYGGK
+805 
-817 SGNKIVVSFPV
+817 
-828 KISADAKTLKDENLG
+828 
-843 HLEIGGKKMA
+843 
-853 HLQKVSDL
+853 
-861 QKLSGF
+861 
-867 TDLVKS
+867 
-873 KDNEYYLSKKEK
+873 YLSKKEK
-885 KEWKRLSYTAKQRY
+885 KEWKRLSYIAKQRY

-911 KRNGIAKTEPSSVQE
+911 KRNGIARTEPSSVQE
-926 KEKQAAKIFSKERKY
+926 KEQQAAEIFLKERKY
-941 RSNTW
+941 KSNTW

-953 EIGSHG
+953 EIGSHD
-959 GNGEIASKSR
+959 GNGEIASKSG
-969 DSRVAIRSQS
+969 DSRAAIRSQS
-979 TVAGGEKAAD
+979 TVAGGEKTAD
-989 IASSSTSAETAKAA
+989 IASSASAETTKAA
-1003 GNAATKTVDTA
+1003 GSAAAKTADTA
-1014 AASTGAGLAALVAK
+1014 SASTGAGLAVMVAK
-1028 KTAENFK
+1028 RTAENFRQ
-1035 EMLQQKNTAIE
+1035 MMQQKNTAIE
-1046 SQRIKTQTKLSQ
+1046 SQRIKTQTRLSQ
-1058 IIEENKTGAGS
+1058 VIEDNKNLGTGNLGT
-1069 PGVAAAAMLASVV
+1069 VAAAMLASVV
-1082 VTVMYFAVQIAVTI
+1082 ATVMYFAVQIAVTI

-1286 SSTASEILSK
+1286 SSTASEVLSK

-1497 EHYDVNGFG
+1497 EHYDANGFG

-1600 NHLK
+1600 NHLR

>member
-1 MKAKMILKKG
+1 MAVKKAKEASFKK
-11 MVFLFAMVMVLTG
+11 M
-24 IFSLGVMA
+24 
-32 ASGLEGAYISPKS
+32 
-45 KMGLQYANNFSRDVS
+45 
-60 KSQVSVPNFMAD
+60 D
-72 SDTNGEEPNKSFNAQ
+72 SA
-87 QVAAGNSDAGQ
+87 
-98 KWRGFA
+98 
-104 AYAKNH
+104 
-110 DPSDFWVKYKNV
+110 
-122 TTANGKS
+122 
-129 VDLKIEVTDW
+129 
-139 KTQNDESKPL
+139 
-149 PSNGDMFG
+149 
-157 HDNNSAHLGYAI
+157 
-169 GFSYKKTGVVMFSGF
+169 
-184 KWVKFKYTFLYNGTN
+184 
-199 TKAPFTG
+199 
-206 FATFQDID
+206 FATSQSAI
-214 QNQYVTITDGTECIS
+214 Q
-229 KASYIGGSDG
+229 K
-239 NTWCEPDGWTYKS
+239 
-252 IKDQN
+252 
-257 ASSGMGRDTFDKT
+257 
-270 CISLYVNNMT
+270 VNNT
-280 DMSIKYGW
+280 DPLNG
-288 TGHTAIAY
+288 
-296 FDLAPWAMNSFE
+296 
-308 DNANPDVPK
+308 
-317 KLIQSGSSW
+317 
-326 ISNEKTSAVAYKLG
+326 NE
-340 DTYSYRY
+340 
-347 EDTTPTYA
+347 
-355 TDILA
+355 
-360 KLVKEQNKTAISSY
+360 EQ
-374 VWEDTLDAGLTYIPN
+374 E
-389 SMQIDVGGNDFTSKF
+389 QGNE
-404 ADSSNGQNIKF
+404 N
-415 SAKTTAL
+415 
-422 SDTSFYGKKVTVTF
+422 
-436 KVKIKDSSY
+436 
-445 NWLGHERTADNK
+445 
-457 YRLIPNTAKRS
+457 
-468 MTYLKKLAYD
+468 
-478 DKKKVY
+478 
-484 TVTDGDYTSIPQNTS
+484 
-499 TVWSKVPI
+499 
-507 GDPDNPDPDPKKT
+507 
-520 VSDED
+520 
-525 EKNVLNNTLTNADE
+525 
-539 TFTYTVSKEIEKNM
+539 
-553 PSTAKYSK
+553 
-561 VVIKDAVD
+561 
-569 SCLTVDSVKFYAGDK
+569 
-584 DVTSSFAPTSAN
+584 
-596 KGNYLEYAASSELLN
+596 
-611 NKDFYGNNAGTTVKM
+611 
-626 VIKTHIDAKK
+626 
-636 VSIETLREHG
+636 VSI
-646 HLVENDKKT
+646 D
-655 ETNIKIKNET
+655 
-665 TVTTTKADNQGTWD
+665 
-679 VDKKV
+679 
-684 TPPPTTTDSPIP
+684 
-696 SIKDPVKKVSDSD
+696 
-709 DLNWDATVKQDG
+709 
-721 EKTPGSHNRVT
+721 
-732 DVTNQWLYTLTQEI
+732 
-746 PAHTV
+746 PAH
-751 ELYHY
+751 
-756 KSFTIT
+756 
-762 DAVDSCLSYDVKDIT
+762 
-777 IKAGDKD
+777 
-784 YTDKFDITK
+784 
-793 GDDNSLT
+793 
-800 LTAKS
+800 
-805 DVLASDEFYGGK
+805 
-817 SGNKIVVSFPV
+817 
-828 KISADAKTLKDENLG
+828 
-843 HLEIGGKKMA
+843 
-853 HLQKVSDL
+853 
-861 QKLSGF
+861 
-867 TDLVKS
+867 
-873 KDNEYYLSKKEK
+873 YLSKKEK

-1046 SQRIKTQTKLSQ
+1046 SHRIKTQTKLSQ

-1600 NHLK
+1600 NHLR

>member
-1 MKAKMILKKG
+1 MAVKKAKD
-11 MVFLFAMVMVLTG
+11 
-24 IFSLGVMA
+24 
-32 ASGLEGAYISPKS
+32 ASFKRMDSAYAS
-45 KMGLQYANNFSRDVS
+45 S
-60 KSQVSVPNFMAD
+60 KS
-72 SDTNGEEPNKSFNAQ
+72 
-87 QVAAGNSDAGQ
+87 
-98 KWRGFA
+98 
-104 AYAKNH
+104 
-110 DPSDFWVKYKNV
+110 
-122 TTANGKS
+122 
-129 VDLKIEVTDW
+129 
-139 KTQNDESKPL
+139 
-149 PSNGDMFG
+149 
-157 HDNNSAHLGYAI
+157 AI
-169 GFSYKKTGVVMFSGF
+169 K
-184 KWVKFKYTFLYNGTN
+184 
-199 TKAPFTG
+199 
-206 FATFQDID
+206 
-214 QNQYVTITDGTECIS
+214 
-229 KASYIGGSDG
+229 
-239 NTWCEPDGWTYKS
+239 
-252 IKDQN
+252 
-257 ASSGMGRDTFDKT
+257 
-270 CISLYVNNMT
+270 
-280 DMSIKYGW
+280 
-288 TGHTAIAY
+288 
-296 FDLAPWAMNSFE
+296 
-308 DNANPDVPK
+308 
-317 KLIQSGSSW
+317 
-326 ISNEKTSAVAYKLG
+326 
-340 DTYSYRY
+340 
-347 EDTTPTYA
+347 
-355 TDILA
+355 
-360 KLVKEQNKTAISSY
+360 
-374 VWEDTLDAGLTYIPN
+374 
-389 SMQIDVGGNDFTSKF
+389 
-404 ADSSNGQNIKF
+404 
-415 SAKTTAL
+415 
-422 SDTSFYGKKVTVTF
+422 
-436 KVKIKDSSY
+436 
-445 NWLGHERTADNK
+445 
-457 YRLIPNTAKRS
+457 
-468 MTYLKKLAYD
+468 
-478 DKKKVY
+478 
-484 TVTDGDYTSIPQNTS
+484 
-499 TVWSKVPI
+499 
-507 GDPDNPDPDPKKT
+507 
-520 VSDED
+520 
-525 EKNVLNNTLTNADE
+525 
-539 TFTYTVSKEIEKNM
+539 
-553 PSTAKYSK
+553 
-561 VVIKDAVD
+561 
-569 SCLTVDSVKFYAGDK
+569 
-584 DVTSSFAPTSAN
+584 
-596 KGNYLEYAASSELLN
+596 
-611 NKDFYGNNAGTTVKM
+611 
-626 VIKTHIDAKK
+626 
-636 VSIETLREHG
+636 
-646 HLVENDKKT
+646 
-655 ETNIKIKNET
+655 KIKN
-665 TVTTTKADNQGTWD
+665 ADPLNAKEEQEQEEGNAS
-679 VDKKV
+679 VD
-684 TPPPTTTDSPIP
+684 
-696 SIKDPVKKVSDSD
+696 
-709 DLNWDATVKQDG
+709 
-721 EKTPGSHNRVT
+721 
-732 DVTNQWLYTLTQEI
+732 
-746 PAHTV
+746 PA
-751 ELYHY
+751 
-756 KSFTIT
+756 
-762 DAVDSCLSYDVKDIT
+762 
-777 IKAGDKD
+777 
-784 YTDKFDITK
+784 
-793 GDDNSLT
+793 N
-800 LTAKS
+800 
-805 DVLASDEFYGGK
+805 
-817 SGNKIVVSFPV
+817 
-828 KISADAKTLKDENLG
+828 
-843 HLEIGGKKMA
+843 
-853 HLQKVSDL
+853 
-861 QKLSGF
+861 
-867 TDLVKS
+867 
-873 KDNEYYLSKKEK
+873 YLSKKEK
-885 KEWKRLSYTAKQRY
+885 KEWKRLSYIAKQRY

-911 KRNGIAKTEPSSVQE
+911 KRNGIARTEPSSVQE
-926 KEKQAAKIFSKERKY
+926 KEQQAAEIFLKERKY
-941 RSNTW
+941 KSNTW

-953 EIGSHG
+953 EIGSHD
-959 GNGEIASKSR
+959 GNGEIASKSG
-969 DSRVAIRSQS
+969 DSRAAIRSQS
-979 TVAGGEKAAD
+979 TVAGGEKTAD
-989 IASSSTSAETAKAA
+989 IASSASAETTKAA
-1003 GNAATKTVDTA
+1003 GSAAAKTADTA
-1014 AASTGAGLAALVAK
+1014 SASTGAGLAVMVAK
-1028 KTAENFK
+1028 RTAENFRQ
-1035 EMLQQKNTAIE
+1035 MMQQKNTAIE
-1046 SQRIKTQTKLSQ
+1046 SQRIKTQTRLSQ
-1058 IIEENKTGAGS
+1058 VIEDNKNLGTGNLGT
-1069 PGVAAAAMLASVV
+1069 VAAAMLASVV
-1082 VTVMYFAVQIAVTI
+1082 ATVMYFAVQIAVTI

-1216 YTPETGDIIYFDK
+1216 YTPQAGDIIYFDK

-1318 SLAAAEQSAKRTN
+1318 SLVAAEQSAKRTN

-1497 EHYDVNGFG
+1497 EHYDANGFG

-1600 NHLK
+1600 NHLR

>member
-1 MKAKMILKKG
+1 MAVKKAKEASFKK
-11 MVFLFAMVMVLTG
+11 MDSAFTT
-24 IFSLGVMA
+24 
-32 ASGLEGAYISPKS
+32 
-45 KMGLQYANNFSRDVS
+45 
-60 KSQVSVPNFMAD
+60 SQ
-72 SDTNGEEPNKSFNAQ
+72 
-87 QVAAGNSDAGQ
+87 
-98 KWRGFA
+98 
-104 AYAKNH
+104 
-110 DPSDFWVKYKNV
+110 
-122 TTANGKS
+122 
-129 VDLKIEVTDW
+129 
-139 KTQNDESKPL
+139 
-149 PSNGDMFG
+149 
-157 HDNNSAHLGYAI
+157 SA
-169 GFSYKKTGVVMFSGF
+169 
-184 KWVKFKYTFLYNGTN
+184 
-199 TKAPFTG
+199 
-206 FATFQDID
+206 
-214 QNQYVTITDGTECIS
+214 
-229 KASYIGGSDG
+229 
-239 NTWCEPDGWTYKS
+239 
-252 IKDQN
+252 
-257 ASSGMGRDTFDKT
+257 
-270 CISLYVNNMT
+270 
-280 DMSIKYGW
+280 
-288 TGHTAIAY
+288 
-296 FDLAPWAMNSFE
+296 
-308 DNANPDVPK
+308 
-317 KLIQSGSSW
+317 IQ
-326 ISNEKTSAVAYKLG
+326 
-340 DTYSYRY
+340 
-347 EDTTPTYA
+347 
-355 TDILA
+355 
-360 KLVKEQNKTAISSY
+360 
-374 VWEDTLDAGLTYIPN
+374 
-389 SMQIDVGGNDFTSKF
+389 
-404 ADSSNGQNIKF
+404 
-415 SAKTTAL
+415 
-422 SDTSFYGKKVTVTF
+422 
-436 KVKIKDSSY
+436 KVK
-445 NWLGHERTADNK
+445 
-457 YRLIPNTAKRS
+457 NT
-468 MTYLKKLAYD
+468 
-478 DKKKVY
+478 
-484 TVTDGDYTSIPQNTS
+484 
-499 TVWSKVPI
+499 
-507 GDPDNPDPDPKKT
+507 DP
-520 VSDED
+520 
-525 EKNVLNNTLTNADE
+525 LN
-539 TFTYTVSKEIEKNM
+539 
-553 PSTAKYSK
+553 
-561 VVIKDAVD
+561 
-569 SCLTVDSVKFYAGDK
+569 
-584 DVTSSFAPTSAN
+584 
-596 KGNYLEYAASSELLN
+596 GNEEQEQ
-611 NKDFYGNNAGTTVKM
+611 GNEN
-626 VIKTHIDAKK
+626 
-636 VSIETLREHG
+636 VSI
-646 HLVENDKKT
+646 D
-655 ETNIKIKNET
+655 
-665 TVTTTKADNQGTWD
+665 
-679 VDKKV
+679 
-684 TPPPTTTDSPIP
+684 
-696 SIKDPVKKVSDSD
+696 
-709 DLNWDATVKQDG
+709 
-721 EKTPGSHNRVT
+721 
-732 DVTNQWLYTLTQEI
+732 
-746 PAHTV
+746 PAH
-751 ELYHY
+751 
-756 KSFTIT
+756 
-762 DAVDSCLSYDVKDIT
+762 
-777 IKAGDKD
+777 
-784 YTDKFDITK
+784 
-793 GDDNSLT
+793 
-800 LTAKS
+800 
-805 DVLASDEFYGGK
+805 
-817 SGNKIVVSFPV
+817 
-828 KISADAKTLKDENLG
+828 
-843 HLEIGGKKMA
+843 
-853 HLQKVSDL
+853 
-861 QKLSGF
+861 
-867 TDLVKS
+867 
-873 KDNEYYLSKKEK
+873 YLSKKEK

-941 RSNTW
+941 QSSTW

-969 DSRVAIRSQS
+969 DSRAAIRSQS
-979 TVAGGEKAAD
+979 TVAGGEKAVD
-989 IASSSTSAETAKAA
+989 IASSASAETAKAA
-1003 GNAATKTVDTA
+1003 GNATAKTVDTA

-1058 IIEENKTGAGS
+1058 LIEENKTGS

-1082 VTVMYFAVQIAVTI
+1082 VTVMYFAAQIAVTI

-1216 YTPETGDIIYFDK
+1216 YTPQAGDIIYFDR

-1264 YELAYKGI
+1264 YELTYKGI

-1296 AQEIGKMMVEE
+1296 AQELGKMMVEE

-1410 GKTYWYDFGRDQTK
+1410 GKTFWYDFGRDQTK

-1459 SGKTINIPSPYGDS
+1459 SGKTTNIPSPYGDS

-1497 EHYDVNGFG
+1497 EHYNANGFG

-1600 NHLK
+1600 NHLR

>member
-1 MKAKMILKKG
+1 MRNRNR
-11 MVFLFAMVMVLTG
+11 
-24 IFSLGVMA
+24 
-32 ASGLEGAYISPKS
+32 E
-45 KMGLQYANNFSRDVS
+45 N
-60 KSQVSVPNFMAD
+60 
-72 SDTNGEEPNKSFNAQ
+72 
-87 QVAAGNSDAGQ
+87 
-98 KWRGFA
+98 
-104 AYAKNH
+104 
-110 DPSDFWVKYKNV
+110 
-122 TTANGKS
+122 
-129 VDLKIEVTDW
+129 
-139 KTQNDESKPL
+139 
-149 PSNGDMFG
+149 
-157 HDNNSAHLGYAI
+157 
-169 GFSYKKTGVVMFSGF
+169 
-184 KWVKFKYTFLYNGTN
+184 
-199 TKAPFTG
+199 
-206 FATFQDID
+206 
-214 QNQYVTITDGTECIS
+214 
-229 KASYIGGSDG
+229 
-239 NTWCEPDGWTYKS
+239 
-252 IKDQN
+252 
-257 ASSGMGRDTFDKT
+257 
-270 CISLYVNNMT
+270 
-280 DMSIKYGW
+280 
-288 TGHTAIAY
+288 
-296 FDLAPWAMNSFE
+296 
-308 DNANPDVPK
+308 
-317 KLIQSGSSW
+317 
-326 ISNEKTSAVAYKLG
+326 
-340 DTYSYRY
+340 
-347 EDTTPTYA
+347 
-355 TDILA
+355 
-360 KLVKEQNKTAISSY
+360 
-374 VWEDTLDAGLTYIPN
+374 
-389 SMQIDVGGNDFTSKF
+389 
-404 ADSSNGQNIKF
+404 
-415 SAKTTAL
+415 
-422 SDTSFYGKKVTVTF
+422 
-436 KVKIKDSSY
+436 
-445 NWLGHERTADNK
+445 
-457 YRLIPNTAKRS
+457 
-468 MTYLKKLAYD
+468 
-478 DKKKVY
+478 
-484 TVTDGDYTSIPQNTS
+484 
-499 TVWSKVPI
+499 
-507 GDPDNPDPDPKKT
+507 
-520 VSDED
+520 
-525 EKNVLNNTLTNADE
+525 
-539 TFTYTVSKEIEKNM
+539 
-553 PSTAKYSK
+553 
-561 VVIKDAVD
+561 
-569 SCLTVDSVKFYAGDK
+569 
-584 DVTSSFAPTSAN
+584 
-596 KGNYLEYAASSELLN
+596 
-611 NKDFYGNNAGTTVKM
+611 
-626 VIKTHIDAKK
+626 
-636 VSIETLREHG
+636 VSI
-646 HLVENDKKT
+646 D
-655 ETNIKIKNET
+655 
-665 TVTTTKADNQGTWD
+665 
-679 VDKKV
+679 
-684 TPPPTTTDSPIP
+684 
-696 SIKDPVKKVSDSD
+696 
-709 DLNWDATVKQDG
+709 
-721 EKTPGSHNRVT
+721 
-732 DVTNQWLYTLTQEI
+732 
-746 PAHTV
+746 PAH
-751 ELYHY
+751 
-756 KSFTIT
+756 
-762 DAVDSCLSYDVKDIT
+762 
-777 IKAGDKD
+777 
-784 YTDKFDITK
+784 
-793 GDDNSLT
+793 
-800 LTAKS
+800 
-805 DVLASDEFYGGK
+805 
-817 SGNKIVVSFPV
+817 
-828 KISADAKTLKDENLG
+828 
-843 HLEIGGKKMA
+843 
-853 HLQKVSDL
+853 
-861 QKLSGF
+861 
-867 TDLVKS
+867 
-873 KDNEYYLSKKEK
+873 YLSKKEK

-1286 SSTASEILSK
+1286 SSTASEVLSK

-1600 NHLK
+1600 NHLR

>member
-1 MKAKMILKKG
+1 MAVKKAKEASFKK
-11 MVFLFAMVMVLTG
+11 M
-24 IFSLGVMA
+24 
-32 ASGLEGAYISPKS
+32 
-45 KMGLQYANNFSRDVS
+45 
-60 KSQVSVPNFMAD
+60 D
-72 SDTNGEEPNKSFNAQ
+72 SA
-87 QVAAGNSDAGQ
+87 
-98 KWRGFA
+98 
-104 AYAKNH
+104 
-110 DPSDFWVKYKNV
+110 
-122 TTANGKS
+122 
-129 VDLKIEVTDW
+129 
-139 KTQNDESKPL
+139 
-149 PSNGDMFG
+149 
-157 HDNNSAHLGYAI
+157 
-169 GFSYKKTGVVMFSGF
+169 
-184 KWVKFKYTFLYNGTN
+184 
-199 TKAPFTG
+199 
-206 FATFQDID
+206 FATSQ
-214 QNQYVTITDGTECIS
+214 S
-229 KASYIGGSDG
+229 
-239 NTWCEPDGWTYKS
+239 
-252 IKDQN
+252 
-257 ASSGMGRDTFDKT
+257 
-270 CISLYVNNMT
+270 
-280 DMSIKYGW
+280 
-288 TGHTAIAY
+288 AI
-296 FDLAPWAMNSFE
+296 
-308 DNANPDVPK
+308 
-317 KLIQSGSSW
+317 Q
-326 ISNEKTSAVAYKLG
+326 
-340 DTYSYRY
+340 
-347 EDTTPTYA
+347 
-355 TDILA
+355 
-360 KLVKEQNKTAISSY
+360 
-374 VWEDTLDAGLTYIPN
+374 
-389 SMQIDVGGNDFTSKF
+389 
-404 ADSSNGQNIKF
+404 
-415 SAKTTAL
+415 
-422 SDTSFYGKKVTVTF
+422 KV
-436 KVKIKDSSY
+436 
-445 NWLGHERTADNK
+445 
-457 YRLIPNTAKRS
+457 
-468 MTYLKKLAYD
+468 
-478 DKKKVY
+478 
-484 TVTDGDYTSIPQNTS
+484 QNT
-499 TVWSKVPI
+499 
-507 GDPDNPDPDPKKT
+507 DP
-520 VSDED
+520 
-525 EKNVLNNTLTNADE
+525 LN
-539 TFTYTVSKEIEKNM
+539 
-553 PSTAKYSK
+553 
-561 VVIKDAVD
+561 
-569 SCLTVDSVKFYAGDK
+569 
-584 DVTSSFAPTSAN
+584 
-596 KGNYLEYAASSELLN
+596 GNEEQEQ
-611 NKDFYGNNAGTTVKM
+611 GNEN
-626 VIKTHIDAKK
+626 
-636 VSIETLREHG
+636 VSI
-646 HLVENDKKT
+646 D
-655 ETNIKIKNET
+655 
-665 TVTTTKADNQGTWD
+665 
-679 VDKKV
+679 
-684 TPPPTTTDSPIP
+684 
-696 SIKDPVKKVSDSD
+696 
-709 DLNWDATVKQDG
+709 
-721 EKTPGSHNRVT
+721 
-732 DVTNQWLYTLTQEI
+732 
-746 PAHTV
+746 PAH
-751 ELYHY
+751 
-756 KSFTIT
+756 
-762 DAVDSCLSYDVKDIT
+762 
-777 IKAGDKD
+777 
-784 YTDKFDITK
+784 
-793 GDDNSLT
+793 
-800 LTAKS
+800 
-805 DVLASDEFYGGK
+805 
-817 SGNKIVVSFPV
+817 
-828 KISADAKTLKDENLG
+828 
-843 HLEIGGKKMA
+843 
-853 HLQKVSDL
+853 
-861 QKLSGF
+861 
-867 TDLVKS
+867 
-873 KDNEYYLSKKEK
+873 YLSKKEK

-969 DSRVAIRSQS
+969 DSRAAIRSQS
-979 TVAGGEKAAD
+979 TVAGGEKAVD

-1046 SQRIKTQTKLSQ
+1046 SQRIKTQTKLSRL
-1058 IIEENKTGAGS
+1058 IEENKTGAGS
-1069 PGVAAAAMLASVV
+1069 PSVAAAAMLASVV

-1216 YTPETGDIIYFDK
+1216 YTPQAGDIIYFDK

-1296 AQEIGKMMVEE
+1296 AQELGKMMVDE

-1313 TDLKG
+1313 YDLKG

-1459 SGKTINIPSPYGDS
+1459 SGKTTNIPSPYGDS

-1497 EHYDVNGFG
+1497 EHYDANGFG

-1600 NHLK
+1600 NHLR

>member
-1 MKAKMILKKG
+1 MLLEKMQQYWMSILKNKKIFTRNYYKRKILTVILIIL
-11 MVFLFAMVMVLTG
+11 MVFTGCRQERITEKVQKKETVESAMYAEAKETAQ
-24 IFSLGVMA
+24 IFQNI
-32 ASGLEGAYISPKS
+32 YIQEKS
-45 KMGLQYANNFSRDVS
+45 ELNTLKTKRKIINCLKMQGYVAVDRD
-60 KSQVSVPNFMAD
+60 N
-72 SDTNGEEPNKSFNAQ
+72 
-87 QVAAGNSDAGQ
+87 
-98 KWRGFA
+98 
-104 AYAKNH
+104 
-110 DPSDFWVKYKNV
+110 
-122 TTANGKS
+122 
-129 VDLKIEVTDW
+129 
-139 KTQNDESKPL
+139 
-149 PSNGDMFG
+149 
-157 HDNNSAHLGYAI
+157 
-169 GFSYKKTGVVMFSGF
+169 
-184 KWVKFKYTFLYNGTN
+184 
-199 TKAPFTG
+199 
-206 FATFQDID
+206 
-214 QNQYVTITDGTECIS
+214 
-229 KASYIGGSDG
+229 
-239 NTWCEPDGWTYKS
+239 
-252 IKDQN
+252 
-257 ASSGMGRDTFDKT
+257 
-270 CISLYVNNMT
+270 
-280 DMSIKYGW
+280 
-288 TGHTAIAY
+288 
-296 FDLAPWAMNSFE
+296 
-308 DNANPDVPK
+308 
-317 KLIQSGSSW
+317 
-326 ISNEKTSAVAYKLG
+326 
-340 DTYSYRY
+340 
-347 EDTTPTYA
+347 
-355 TDILA
+355 
-360 KLVKEQNKTAISSY
+360 
-374 VWEDTLDAGLTYIPN
+374 
-389 SMQIDVGGNDFTSKF
+389 QIDMVNSEKVEKF
-404 ADSSNGQNIKF
+404 CK
-415 SAKTTAL
+415 
-422 SDTSFYGKKVTVTF
+422 
-436 KVKIKDSSY
+436 
-445 NWLGHERTADNK
+445 
-457 YRLIPNTAKRS
+457 
-468 MTYLKKLAYD
+468 
-478 DKKKVY
+478 
-484 TVTDGDYTSIPQNTS
+484 
-499 TVWSKVPI
+499 
-507 GDPDNPDPDPKKT
+507 
-520 VSDED
+520 
-525 EKNVLNNTLTNADE
+525 
-539 TFTYTVSKEIEKNM
+539 
-553 PSTAKYSK
+553 
-561 VVIKDAVD
+561 
-569 SCLTVDSVKFYAGDK
+569 
-584 DVTSSFAPTSAN
+584 
-596 KGNYLEYAASSELLN
+596 AA
-611 NKDFYGNNAGTTVKM
+611 
-626 VIKTHIDAKK
+626 
-636 VSIETLREHG
+636 
-646 HLVENDKKT
+646 
-655 ETNIKIKNET
+655 
-665 TVTTTKADNQGTWD
+665 
-679 VDKKV
+679 
-684 TPPPTTTDSPIP
+684 
-696 SIKDPVKKVSDSD
+696 
-709 DLNWDATVKQDG
+709 
-721 EKTPGSHNRVT
+721 
-732 DVTNQWLYTLTQEI
+732 
-746 PAHTV
+746 
-751 ELYHY
+751 
-756 KSFTIT
+756 
-762 DAVDSCLSYDVKDIT
+762 
-777 IKAGDKD
+777 
-784 YTDKFDITK
+784 
-793 GDDNSLT
+793 
-800 LTAKS
+800 
-805 DVLASDEFYGGK
+805 
-817 SGNKIVVSFPV
+817 
-828 KISADAKTLKDENLG
+828 
-843 HLEIGGKKMA
+843 
-853 HLQKVSDL
+853 
-861 QKLSGF
+861 
-867 TDLVKS
+867 
-873 KDNEYYLSKKEK
+873 
-885 KEWKRLSYTAKQRY
+885 
-899 IRQAERQLKRQK
+899 
-911 KRNGIAKTEPSSVQE
+911 E

-1600 NHLK
+1600 NHLR